1 MKTLK
6 LKEWAKRAAIGR
18 WSASLLIAAG
28 IQTLVLPSLQAATTE
43 KEITDSGITTAV
55 EGGLKLDKGVFPNDV
70 DVSTSQGI
78 VTLSGSV
85 NNLLAKERAVMAA
98 KSIRGVRE
106 VIDKITV
113 MPVSRSD
120 EDIRKDIQTALQQDP
135 ATESYQTTVS
145 VQGAVATLTG
155 SVGTYAEK
163 QLATR
168 IANGVKGV
176 KEVRNDVTINYMAK
190 RTDSEI
196 AADVKARLQWD
207 IWINGGL
214 ISPVVKGGKVTLT
227 GTIGSVI
234 SKSRAFDDA
243 WVNGVTSVDDSGLK
257 IESLAHN
264 DAQQKSKTAISS
276 DSEIKQAVQAAL
288 RFDARVSAFSPDVT
302 VEDGVVILGG
312 SVGNLKAKTAA
323 AQDAKNV
330 VGVSLVENHLK
341 VRPTGGSADAAAME
355 KQLKAALLWDPFLDS
370 STIDVAVINR
380 VAYLSGA
387 VDSSFQKAEAQD
399 VASRIK
405 GVVQVRNHLK
415 VEPEYYSIYDSDY
428 DYYNGYYYPDYDYGY
443 YDDYGY
449 YGSPDYNQSP
459 YYISEMSGPQPYLS
473 DEQIK
478 KNIENRFFWSP
489 FVDSDDIKVTVDGAV
504 ATLTGTVGTWVGW
517 GEADKDAR
525 KGGATAVLNR
535 VTVNKG
541 HWW

>member
-113 MPVSRSD
+113 TPVSRSD

-330 VGVSLVENHLK
+330 VGVSLVDNHLK
-341 VRPTGGSADAAAME
+341 VRPNGSADAAAME
-355 KQLKAALLWDPFLDS
+355 KQLKAALLWDPFLDN
-370 STIDVAVINR
+370 STIDAAVIHR

>member
-6 LKEWAKRAAIGR
+6 LKEWAKRAALGR

-43 KEITDSGITTAV
+43 KEITDRGITTAV

-85 NNLLAKERAVMAA
+85 DNLLAKERAVMAA

-113 MPVSRSD
+113 TPVSRSD

-155 SVGTYAEK
+155 SVGSYAEK

-168 IANGVKGV
+168 IAKGVKGI

-214 ISPVVKGGKVTLT
+214 INPVVKDGKVTLT
-227 GTIGSVI
+227 GTIGSAI
-234 SKSRAFDDA
+234 SKSRAYDDA

-257 IESLAHN
+257 IEPQAHN
-264 DAQQKSKTAISS
+264 GAQQKSKTAISS

-288 RFDARVSAFSPDVT
+288 RLDARVSAFSPDVT
-302 VEDGVVILGG
+302 VEDGGVILGG
-312 SVGNLKAKTAA
+312 TVGNLKAKTAA
-323 AQDAKNV
+323 AQDAKNIM
-330 VGVSLVENHLK
+330 GVWRVDNLLK
-341 VRPTGGSADAAAME
+341 VRLTGRTTDAETE
-355 KQLKAALLWDPFLDS
+355 KQLKAALSWDPLLDS

-380 VAYLSGA
+380 TAYLSGA
-387 VDSSFQKAEAQD
+387 VESSFEKAEAHD

-405 GVVQVRNHLK
+405 GVLLVRNHLK
-415 VEPEYYSIYDSDY
+415 VEPEFSISYYDWPYYS
-428 DYYNGYYYPDYDYGY
+428 Y
-443 YDDYGY
+443 YDWPYYSSYGWPY
-449 YGSPDYNQSP
+449 YNQSP
-459 YYISEMSGPQPYLS
+459 YYDSEIFGPQPYLS

-478 KNIENRFFWSP
+478 KNIENGFFWSP
-489 FVDSDDIKVTVDGAV
+489 FVRSDDIKVTVDGGV
-504 ATLTGTVGTWVGW
+504 ATLTGTVGTWIGW
-517 GEADKDAR
+517 GEADKDAH
-525 KGGATAVLNR
+525 KGGAAGGLNR
-535 VTVNKG
+535 VKVKKR

>member
-113 MPVSRSD
+113 TPVSRSD

-370 STIDVAVINR
+370 STIDVAVNR